1 MERKHFALKEYEKGE
16 MLKIQGDHMEN
27 KEKERIEGEM
37 QEKLERE
44 EVKMRNKQQA
54 NLNTLLKRI

>member
-1 MERKHFALKEYEKGE
+1 MEKE
-16 MLKIQGDHMEN
+16 
-27 KEKERIEGEM
+27 EKERIEGEM

-44 EVKMRNKQQA
+44 EVKMRNKQQV